1 MFNVT
6 KYTHTYHKI
15 IEMSTKKNRVKTA
28 DVYYENHH
36 IIPKSLGGGN
46 EKENLVLLT
55 PREHFL
61 VHWLLTKMVTD
72 QDHKRKMHNAFYR
85 LSHAS
90 KFNDKRKL
98 SPKQY
103 ELCRLSNVKAQL
115 GKKYS
120 NEVREQRSKSITE
133 SWKNADERK
142 QKLRERSIRLQTGVP
157 KPQSVKAK
165 ISETLIG
172 VKHPEWRNKRKSER
186 QKKSYEVEKIT
197 GEKFVITGLSDWL
210 STTSYNYKM
219 ILQLKKNLIDSYED
233 LKSIRQL

>member
-1 MFNVT
+1 MFNDT

-15 IEMSTKKNRVKTA
+15 VEMSTKKNRVKTNE
-28 DVYYENHH
+28 VYYEKHH
-36 IIPKSLGGGN
+36 IVPKSLGGGN

-61 VHWLLTKMVTD
+61 VHWLLTKMVID

-85 LSHAS
+85 LSHSS
-90 KFNDKRKL
+90 KFNNKRKL
-98 SPKQY
+98 TPRQY
-103 ELCRLSNVKAQL
+103 EICRLSNAKAQL

-120 NEVREQRSKSITE
+120 KETREQRSKSITE
-133 SWKNADERK
+133 SWKNAEERK
-142 QKLRERSIRLQTGVP
+142 KKLRERSIRLQTGVQ
-157 KPQSVKAK
+157 KSQSVRDK
-165 ISETLIG
+165 ISKKLTG

-197 GEKFVITGLSDWL
+197 GEKFVIRGLSDWL

-219 ILQLKKNLIDSYED
+219 ILRLKKNLIDSYED
-233 LKSIRQL
+233 LKSIREL